1 MSITVK
7 QTIVQQVSAPSLGIV
22 ISESE
27 ISVNITY
34 TAKSVM
40 FLSGNMA
47 TVEFETS
54 VEGGLQ
60 TGNRV
65 IDCAYSG
72 NGNPLIEAEDGLK
85 AKIEALEKARDA
97 AANEAAADEEV
108 LSEQMA
114 LAEEMAK
121 SAEEALIK
129 NQGAESDEAN

>member
-60 TGNRV
+60 TGSRV

-72 NGNPLIEAEDGLK
+72 NGNPLDEAEAGLK
-85 AKIEALEKARDA
+85 AKIEALEA
-97 AANEAAADEEV
+97 ASEAAENV
-108 LSEQMA
+108 KIISEQMA
-114 LAEEMAK
+114 LAEDMAK
-121 SAEEALIK
+121 QAELEMKLLV
-129 NQGAESDEAN
+129 

>member
-27 ISVNITY
+27 ASVDITY

-54 VEGGLQ
+54 VEGNLQ
-60 TGNRV
+60 TGSRV
-65 IDCAYSG
+65 IDCVYSG
-72 NGNPLIEAEDGLK
+72 NGNPLVEAEEGLK
-85 AKIEALEKARDA
+85 AKIEALEKAKDT
-97 AANEAAADEEV
+97 AANESTESEQII
-108 LSEQMA
+108 SEQMA
-114 LAEEMAK
+114 LAEEMVK
-121 SAEEALIK
+121 QVELEMKMSV
-129 NQGAESDEAN
+129 

>member
-27 ISVNITY
+27 ASVDITY

-47 TVEFETS
+47 TVEFEAA

-60 TGNRV
+60 AGSRV

-72 NGNPLIEAEDGLK
+72 NGNPLDEAEAGLK
-85 AKIEALEKARDA
+85 AKIEALEEARDA
-97 AANEAAADEEV
+97 ATNKASENEQII
-108 LSEQMA
+108 SEQMA
-114 LAEEMAK
+114 LAEDMAK
-121 SAEEALIK
+121 QAELEMK
-129 NQGAESDEAN
+129 MSV

>member
-7 QTIVQQVSAPSLGIV
+7 QTIVQQVSAPSLGII

-27 ISVNITY
+27 ISVSITY

-60 TGNRV
+60 TGSRV

-72 NGNPLIEAEDGLK
+72 NGNPLDEAEAGLK
-85 AKIEALEKARDA
+85 AKIEALEAARDTA
-97 AANEAAADEEV
+97 ASEAAENEKII
-108 LSEQMA
+108 SEQMA
-114 LAEEMAK
+114 LAEDMAK
-121 SAEEALIK
+121 QAELEMKLLV
-129 NQGAESDEAN
+129 

>member
-1 MSITVK
+1 
-7 QTIVQQVSAPSLGIV
+7 APSLGIV

-72 NGNPLIEAEDGLK
+72 NGNPLDEAEAGIK
-85 AKIEALEKARDA
+85 AKIESLEAARDT
-97 AANEAAADEEV
+97 AANEAAENDKII
-108 LSEQMA
+108 SEQMA

-121 SAEEALIK
+121 ATEEALK
-129 NQGAESDEAN
+129 NQVPE

>member
-54 VEGGLQ
+54 VEGNLQ
-60 TGNRV
+60 TGSRV
-65 IDCAYSG
+65 IDCVYSG
-72 NGNPLIEAEDGLK
+72 NGNPLVEAEEGLK
-85 AKIEALEKARDA
+85 AKIEALEKAKDT
-97 AANEAAADEEV
+97 AANESTESEQII
-108 LSEQMA
+108 SEQMA

-121 SAEEALIK
+121 QVELEMKMSV
-129 NQGAESDEAN
+129 

>member
-60 TGNRV
+60 TGSRV

-72 NGNPLIEAEDGLK
+72 NGNPLDEAEAGLK
-85 AKIEALEKARDA
+85 AKIEALEEARDA
-97 AANEAAADEEV
+97 ATNKASENEQII
-108 LSEQMA
+108 SEQMA
-114 LAEEMAK
+114 LAEDMAK
-121 SAEEALIK
+121 QAELEMK
-129 NQGAESDEAN
+129 MSV

>member
-27 ISVNITY
+27 ASVDITY

-54 VEGGLQ
+54 VEGNLQ
-60 TGNRV
+60 TGSRV
-65 IDCAYSG
+65 IDCVYSG
-72 NGNPLIEAEDGLK
+72 NGNPLVEAEEGLK
-85 AKIEALEKARDA
+85 AKIEALEKAKDT
-97 AANEAAADEEV
+97 AANESTESEQII
-108 LSEQMA
+108 SEQMA

-121 SAEEALIK
+121 QVELEMKMSV
-129 NQGAESDEAN
+129 

>member
-60 TGNRV
+60 TGV
-65 IDCAYSG
+65 
-72 NGNPLIEAEDGLK
+72 GLLTAPIPATEIHWMK
-85 AKIEALEKARDA
+85 LRPD
-97 AANEAAADEEV
+97 
-108 LSEQMA
+108 
-114 LAEEMAK
+114 
-121 SAEEALIK
+121 
-129 NQGAESDEAN
+129 

>member
-7 QTIVQQVSAPSLGIV
+7 QTIVQQISAPSLGIV

-60 TGNRV
+60 TGSRV

-72 NGNPLIEAEDGLK
+72 NGNPLDEAEAGLK
-85 AKIEALEKARDA
+85 AKIEALEAARDTA
-97 AANEAAADEEV
+97 ASEAAENEKII
-108 LSEQMA
+108 SEQMA

-121 SAEEALIK
+121 ATEEALK
-129 NQGAESDEAN
+129 NQVPE

>member
-7 QTIVQQVSAPSLGIV
+7 QTIVQQVSAPSLGII

-27 ISVNITY
+27 ASVDITY

-72 NGNPLIEAEDGLK
+72 NGNPLDEAEAGIK
-85 AKIEALEKARDA
+85 AKIESLEAARDT
-97 AANEAAADEEV
+97 AANEAAENDKII
-108 LSEQMA
+108 SEQMA

-121 SAEEALIK
+121 ATEEALK
-129 NQGAESDEAN
+129 NQVPE

>member
-27 ISVNITY
+27 ASVDITY

-60 TGNRV
+60 VGSRV
-65 IDCAYSG
+65 IDCSYSG
-72 NGNPLIEAEDGLK
+72 NGNPLIEAEVGLK
-85 AKIEALEKARDA
+85 AKIEALEEARDT
-97 AANEAAADEEV
+97 AANESAENEKII
-108 LSEQMA
+108 SEQMA
-114 LAEEMAK
+114 LAAEMAK
-121 SAEEALIK
+121 ATEEALQEK
-129 NQGAESDEAN
+129 

>member
-27 ISVNITY
+27 ASVDITY

-72 NGNPLIEAEDGLK
+72 NGNPLDEAEAGIK
-85 AKIEALEKARDA
+85 AKIESLEAARDT
-97 AANEAAADEEV
+97 AANEAAENDKII
-108 LSEQMA
+108 SEQMA

-121 SAEEALIK
+121 ATEEALHEK
-129 NQGAESDEAN
+129 

>member
-27 ISVNITY
+27 ASVDITY

-60 TGNRV
+60 VGSRV

-72 NGNPLIEAEDGLK
+72 NGNPLDEAEAGLK
-85 AKIEALEKARDA
+85 AKIRLEAARDTA
-97 AANEAAADEEV
+97 ASEAAENEKII
-108 LSEQMA
+108 SEQMA
-114 LAEEMAK
+114 LAAEMAK
-121 SAEEALIK
+121 ATEETLK
-129 NQGAESDEAN
+129 NQVPE